1 MLSQFEE
8 DMSEST
14 QSFTQIY
21 RDHTWRGESRSG
33 PGSDCAATAA
43 YRRMLERFLAT
54 HPIRNVLDIG
64 CGDWESSRLV
74 NWKDVKYFGV
84 DVVPDL
90 VARNSDE
97 FGSPTVRFAVLDF
110 MVEEL
115 PPADLLICKDV
126 LQHLPNT
133 YVHMFLNKIS
143 VYPYALLTNDIATY
157 KQPTWTRF
165 WRHRRIGPPKNSEI
179 TLGGKRNLCLRE
191 PPFSIR
197 AERQLQYTVRHTTYK
212 WVKETLLVR
221 N

>member
-1 MLSQFEE
+1 
-8 DMSEST
+8 MSEAT
-14 QSFTQIY
+14 RAFTGIY
-21 RDHTWRGESRSG
+21 SDHTWRGESRSG
-33 PGSDCAATAA
+33 PGSDGAATAA
-43 YRRMLERFLAT
+43 YRRTLERFLAG
-54 HPIRNVLDIG
+54 HPIRSVLDIG

-74 NWKDVKYFGV
+74 SWKDVKYFGV

-97 FGSPTVRFAVLDF
+97 FGSPNVQFAVLDF
-110 MVEEL
+110 MTEEL

-133 YVHMFLNKIS
+133 YVHMFLNKIN

-157 KQPTWTRF
+157 KQPPWTRF
-165 WRHRRIGPPKNSEI
+165 WRPRPFGPPKNSEI

-197 AERQLQYTVRHTTYK
+197 ARRLLQYTVRYDTYK
-212 WVKETLLVR
+212 WVKETLLVT